1 MAENDRDRERQAD
14 PATLVPEHR
23 RDLVERV
30 EEEGLDV
37 SVKDP
42 TGGSQL
48 GPDEASFINPALVG
62 SGTIMPDGTYGPPLP
77 DPNLARVQEET
88 STELHF
94 ATAADEREAK
104 ERGQVPDGASTSNAE
119 GSTPAKKTAAKK
131 AQQ

>member
-1 MAENDRDRERQAD
+1 MTDRQDRERQSD

-23 RDLVERV
+23 RGLVERV

-37 SVKDP
+37 EVKDP

-77 DPNLARVQEET
+77 DPNLARVNEET

-104 ERGQVPDGASTSNAE
+104 DAGTTGGASTSNAE
-119 GSTPAKKTAAKK
+119 STTPAKKTAPAKK
-131 AQQ
+131 ANQ